1 MLDAGWQAG
10 QAANYHRDL
19 GLDTAVLFEFLG
31 ATQAEQ
37 WDRLVE
43 FEGGDPDAAQRKF
56 AEHVGRE
63 INARGAVDVLRHGGG
78 HDRPDGVSGRVDP
91 ADAEVGIAAPGGG
104 LVVAAGAAGRAI
116 RGG

>member
-10 QAANYHRDL
+10 QAANYRRDL

-43 FEGGDPDAAQRKF
+43 FEGGDPDAARRKF
-56 AEHVGRE
+56 AERVGRE
-63 INARGAVDVLRHGGG
+63 SDARSAVDVLRHGAG
-78 HDRPDGVSGRVDP
+78 HDRPGGVSGRVDP
-91 ADAEVGIAAPGGG
+91 ADAEVGVAVPGGG
-104 LVVAAGAAGRAI
+104 VVVAAGAAGRAI